1 MEVMDGG
8 QVGADRRGWIGGN
21 VDSTTARSRLPA
33 GIDKLTVT
41 LSADETVERA
51 AQSLLG
57 SWAAGSGLLK
67 QRQSSQSS
75 MQWVSYHGTPLPGCG
90 KPVLRTTA

>member
-1 MEVMDGG
+1 MPGGQGASPQAGGNMEVMDGG

-41 LSADETVERA
+41 LFE
-51 AQSLLG
+51 G
-57 SWAAGSGLLK
+57 
-67 QRQSSQSS
+67 
-75 MQWVSYHGTPLPGCG
+75 P
-90 KPVLRTTA
+90 